1 MIVTNQDT
9 ELELKTILGKISS
22 TRNKEYSGQNIMG
35 CSENWYSSYYAIAQ
49 VFTDDELASMSKKEI
64 DNLIKLAEA
73 IQEAL
78 Y

>member
-22 TRNKEYSGQNIMG
+22 ARNKEFSGTNRMG
-35 CSENWYSSYYAIAQ
+35 CSENWYNSYYAIAQ
-49 VFTDDELASMSKKEI
+49 VFTDNELASMSKREI

>member
-1 MIVTNQDT
+1 MVTNQDT
-9 ELELKTILGKISS
+9 DLQLKTILGNISS
-22 TRNKEYSGQNIMG
+22 ARNKGFSGLNIMG
-35 CSENWYSSYYAIAQ
+35 CSKNWYDTYYAIAQ
-49 VFTDDELASMSKKEI
+49 VFTDNELASMSKKEI